1 MVSKFIKRG
10 TNMANEKEHGNIGQ
24 FWKGTEA
31 NKDPPPL
38 WETLSPL
45 LVRTVHWFSRQN
57 NLAAP
62 ATLVS
67 E

>member
-31 NKDPPPL
+31 NKDPPPPL
-38 WETLSPL
+38 GDLKPALSEDCA
-45 LVRTVHWFSRQN
+45 LVF
-57 NLAAP
+57 P
-62 ATLVS
+62 PK
-67 E
+67 

>member
-1 MVSKFIKRG
+1 MVSKLIKRG

-31 NKDPPPL
+31 NNNTHL
-38 WETLSPL
+38 WETLNPL

-57 NLAAP
+57 NAAAP
-62 ATLVS
+62 ATLLC

>member
-31 NKDPPPL
+31 NKDPLLWKTLTRSEDCALVFPPK
-38 WETLSPL
+38 
-45 LVRTVHWFSRQN
+45 
-57 NLAAP
+57 
-62 ATLVS
+62 
-67 E
+67 